1 MQKTLLIFFLTSCLT
16 FSFIICATKPTTANN
31 QKLTDYV
38 LKEIESANKTIIS
51 IKAKIKMTRS
61 IPLLESEDVS
71 EGSFAYR
78 KPKRFFIKFKPPRN
92 EVNII
97 DDKHIWIYHIDQSQV
112 EKYPVNEMGND
123 SFMNIFF
130 NFGIN
135 ETTDI
140 IKEKF
145 DVTVEEDDASLGDKT
160 RKNAKSENGKFYRLE
175 LNPKPG
181 KSSLGNYSKIK
192 IWVQDGKWV
201 PIVIELDE
209 SGGEVLN
216 RIELTNMTIN
226 GHLSPKDYQFRI
238 PDDVIIIEPL
248 K

>member
-1 MQKTLLIFFLTSCLT
+1 MKKKFLTA
-16 FSFIICATKPTTANN
+16 FIFCFNILLLVYIAESMAGND

-38 LKEIESANKTIIS
+38 LKEIENANKETIS
-51 IKAKIKMTRS
+51 IKANIKIIRS

-71 EGSFAYR
+71 EGSFTYR

-112 EKYPVNEMGND
+112 EKYSVNNMGND
-123 SFMNIFF
+123 SFMNVFF

-135 ETTDI
+135 ETADV

-145 DVTVEEDDASLGDKT
+145 EVRIQEDDANLGSKT
-160 RKNAKSENGKFYRLE
+160 QKKKKSKKHKFYRIE
-175 LNPKPG
+175 LNPRPG
-181 KSSLGNYSKIK
+181 KSSLENYSKIK

-216 RIELTNMTIN
+216 RIELTKMTIN
-226 GHLSPKDYQFRI
+226 GHISPKDYQFNI